1 MNNLK
6 KTTIPKIFRRIGFG
20 FIALLTCVQSMD
32 PPEKNQ
38 IPEAIRPSVEKYLE
52 NLPKI
57 DGVPNASIDEKAA
70 AIVKLFIGM
79 IPQRNTKTETV
90 LGNLKG
96 MDELVEKIK
105 KLLENKDNPIKM
117 ITIGFPFKSSNHEL
131 KVIDERIDMG
141 EFFGL
146 LTYDHICREIQK
158 IHPPGAHLILHS
170 DGLVYSELDLQRSY
184 TTYQRDLKKLIG
196 FFPSISL
203 AAPLS
208 KGIVLTQPMGT
219 LDVQTRKD
227 ISYFMQSELSCAA
240 WKKKILREN
249 INSVGL
255 ENPSEPNKN
264 GTWKIFTHINGEK
277 LRPFN
282 MPSDKVI
289 HLEMIENNDIDEFIY
304 ACLDEEFVKILKDPL
319 IEETSK
325 IINKE
330 IERKKV
336 EFTDFAATTSGQF
349 SNTVKSVTP
358 NYNEY
363 IRLSVHPHSNISE
376 KCGIGIIYGSTCTP
390 WHACPILGT
399 HGIKVVAKE
408 VFMKELGKKRL
419 NPNDFLKTVIIND
432 VSLQYFDF
440 NL

>member
-6 KTTIPKIFRRIGFG
+6 RTTIPKIFRRIGLG

-32 PPEKNQ
+32 PPERNQ
-38 IPEAIRPSVEKYLE
+38 IPEAIRPSVVKYLE
-52 NLPKI
+52 GLPSI
-57 DGVPNASIDEKAA
+57 NALPDASNDDKAI
-70 AIVKLFIGM
+70 AIVNLFINM

-96 MDELVEKIK
+96 MDELIEKVK
-105 KLLENKDNPIKM
+105 KLLEDKDNPIKM

-131 KVIDERIDMG
+131 KVIDERTDMG

-170 DGLVYSELDLQRSY
+170 DGLVYNELDLQNSH
-184 TTYQRDLKKLIG
+184 TTYQRDLRKLIE

-203 AAPLS
+203 AEPLS
-208 KGIVLTQPMGT
+208 KDIVLTQPTSTM
-219 LDVQTRKD
+219 DIQTQKD
-227 ISYFMQSELSCAA
+227 ISYFMESELSCAA
-240 WKKKILREN
+240 WKKKLLRECIYN
-249 INSVGL
+249 MGL
-255 ENPSEPNKN
+255 ERPSELNKN
-264 GTWKIFTHINGEK
+264 GTWKIFAYLNDGNLK
-277 LRPFN
+277 PFN
-282 MPSDKVI
+282 MPSDKMAY
-289 HLEMIENNDIDEFIY
+289 LETIKNNDIDEFTY
-304 ACLDEEFVKILKDPL
+304 ACLDEEFVKIFKGPL
-319 IEETSK
+319 IERSNK
-325 IINKE
+325 IINEE
-330 IERKKV
+330 IARKKM
-336 EFTDFAATTSGQF
+336 EFADFAAKSSSQF
-349 SNTVKSVTP
+349 SSAVKSITP

-363 IRLSVHPHSNISE
+363 IRLSVHPHSNINE

-390 WHACPILGT
+390 WHASPILGP
-399 HGIKVVAKE
+399 HGIKIMARE